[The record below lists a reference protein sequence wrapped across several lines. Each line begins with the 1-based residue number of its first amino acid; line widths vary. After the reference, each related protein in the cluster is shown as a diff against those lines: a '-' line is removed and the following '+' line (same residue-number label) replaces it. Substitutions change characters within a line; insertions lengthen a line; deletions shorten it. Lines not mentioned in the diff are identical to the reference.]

1 MEAVELISSLGFP
14 IAAFL
19 LLFRQYQEERDDRRE
34 ERQKWLE
41 SIQEH
46 TAVLRSLRHDIQ
58 DVATDGGQDNNE

>member
-19 LLFRQYQEERDDRRE
+19 LIFRQYREERDDRRE

-46 TAVLRSLRHDIQ
+46 TEVLRSLRHDIQ
-58 DVATDGGQDNNE
+58 DVATDGGQDKNE